1 MFTIAPCPARC
12 MCGTAAR
19 HSHMGAVRFTRSAAS
34 QYSLSMSATRAS
46 FPSGL
51 ATALFTS
58 PVSPPSRSAAAS
70 TSVLHAPSDP
80 RSAGTNSARP
90 PAAAI
95 ASTTALPRDALRPCT
110 TTRAPS
116 SAYSTAIAFP
126 IPDVEPVTRA
136 CSSASRTTGGYRPR
150 RRYAGG
156 DEAPPWT
163 RRFIAWTAGVL
174 ALLTVVGLVAL
185 WPGEDVRSGR
195 RVNLP
200 SEVYSAVVVR
210 VHRGPCKSTVPSD
223 DVTCDRV
230 RFRLEQG
237 PDEGET
243 RSIDFPLS
251 ASSPHF
257 DVGDGVVLSRQHG
270 ADPGFDYQFADRQRR
285 SSLLWLAVLFAV
297 AVALLGRLRGL
308 AALVGLVAS
317 IGVLLVFVLPAILEG
332 ASPVLVAIVG
342 SSAIAYLA
350 LYLAHGLRT
359 MTSVALLGT
368 LAALALTVGLAA
380 LFTELAHFTGLA
392 SEEAILVT
400 VGTKGIDLQG
410 LVLAGMVARRARRA

>member
-1 MFTIAPCPARC
+1 MLSKDREPETGRDQ
-12 MCGTAAR
+12 
-19 HSHMGAVRFTRSAAS
+19 TRVVA
-34 QYSLSMSATRAS
+34 QW
-46 FPSGL
+46 
-51 ATALFTS
+51 
-58 PVSPPSRSAAAS
+58 
-70 TSVLHAPSDP
+70 H
-80 RSAGTNSARP
+80 
-90 PAAAI
+90 
-95 ASTTALPRDALRPCT
+95 
-110 TTRAPS
+110 
-116 SAYSTAIAFP
+116 
-126 IPDVEPVTRA
+126 
-136 CSSASRTTGGYRPR
+136 
-150 RRYAGG
+150 AGG

-185 WPGEDVRSGR
+185 W
-195 RVNLP
+195 
-200 SEVYSAVVVR
+200 
-210 VHRGPCKSTVPSD
+210 
-223 DVTCDRV
+223 
-230 RFRLEQG
+230 Q
-237 PDEGET
+237 
-243 RSIDFPLS
+243 
-251 ASSPHF
+251 F
-257 DVGDGVVLSRQHG
+257 D
-270 ADPGFDYQFADRQRR
+270 DRQRR